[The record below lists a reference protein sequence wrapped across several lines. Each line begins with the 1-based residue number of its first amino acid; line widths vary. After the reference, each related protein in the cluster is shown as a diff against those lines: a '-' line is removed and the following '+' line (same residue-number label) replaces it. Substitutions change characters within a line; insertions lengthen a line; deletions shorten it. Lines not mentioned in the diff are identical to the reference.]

1 MSVFA
6 TANTLAKAS
15 LYELDTVS
23 AEPGRISSSAGLSI
37 YADDLSKMHLDSRST
52 ILVVGGDRAPLLHA
66 SQDTRCTNWLA
77 ANVDRAERYG
87 SICSGA
93 FLLEAA
99 GLLGNKV
106 VSTHWAGC
114 GALRE
119 QNDRVTVLADAL
131 YHVDGKCW
139 TSAGVTTGIDMALEM
154 LRRDHDKALMQ
165 SVAKYLVVYA
175 HRPGKQSQFAQL
187 QDMKTNEEGLF
198 SELLAWL
205 REEVARPIKV
215 SEMADFMCM
224 SERSFQRKFT
234 EGFSISPARFFER
247 MRMEYARDF
256 LLPQL
261 SVDMSARA
269 LGYGSVAAFR
279 KSFEKHFGLK
289 PSTIKQIC

>member
-6 TANTLAKAS
+6 TANVLAKAS
-15 LYELDTVS
+15 LYELETVS
-23 AEPGRISSSAGLSI
+23 IEPGQVRSSAGLLMFAS
-37 YADDLSKMHLDSRST
+37 DLCKICVDSRTT
-52 ILVVGGDRAPLLHA
+52 ILVVGADSAALLKA
-66 SQDTRCTNWLA
+66 SRDTRFSKWLA
-77 ANVDRAERYG
+77 ENAPRAERFG

-93 FLLEAA
+93 FLLESA
-99 GLLGNKV
+99 GLLDNKV

-114 GALRE
+114 EALHL

-154 LRRDHDKALMQ
+154 LRRDHNKALMQ

-187 QDMKTNEEGLF
+187 QDMKPNEEGLF
-198 SELLAWL
+198 SELVAWL
-205 REEVARPIKV
+205 RKDVVRPIKV

-234 EGFSISPARFFER
+234 EGFSISPSRFFER

-269 LGYGSVAAFR
+269 LGYRSVAAFR

-289 PSTIKQIC
+289 PSTIKQLC

>member
-52 ILVVGGDRAPLLHA
+52 ILVVGADRAPLLHA
-66 SQDTRCTNWLA
+66 SQDTRFTNWLA

-99 GLLGNKV
+99 GLLDSKV
-106 VSTHWAGC
+106 AATHWAGC

-205 REEVARPIKV
+205 REEVERPIKV